1 MPAIAPIKI
10 LKPKVKPRKMPVIE
24 ANKIETIKVIPKIV
38 NCNFV
43 YSSFLESKLSRWV
56 AMPDLLSLMIELSR
70 DWENWT
76 FSLEG
81 CSSFFL
87 FESTDVNIV
96 LETLSKWFEISI

>member
-1 MPAIAPIKI
+1 MPAIEPIKI
-10 LKPKVKPRKMPVIE
+10 LKPNVNPRKIPVID

-43 YSSFLESKLSRWV
+43 YSSIWESKLFIWL
-56 AMPDLLSLMIELSR
+56 AMPNLLLLMNELSR

-76 FSLEG
+76 FSLEE

-96 LETLSKWFEISI
+96 

>member
-10 LKPKVKPRKMPVIE
+10 LKPKVNPRKIPVID
-24 ANKIETIKVIPKIV
+24 ANKIETIKVIQKIV
-38 NCNFV
+38 SCNFV
-43 YSSFLESKLSRWV
+43 YSSFWESKLSNWLV
-56 AMPDLLSLMIELSR
+56 MPDLLALMIELFR
-70 DWENWT
+70 DRGNWT

-96 LETLSKWFEISI
+96 

>member
-10 LKPKVKPRKMPVIE
+10 LKPKVKPRKIPVID

-43 YSSFLESKLSRWV
+43 YSSFWESKLSIWL
-56 AMPDLLSLMIELSR
+56 AMPDLLSLMIELFR
-70 DWENWT
+70 AWGNWT

-87 FESTDVNIV
+87 FES
-96 LETLSKWFEISI
+96 

>member
-10 LKPKVKPRKMPVIE
+10 LKPKVNPRKIPVID

-43 YSSFLESKLSRWV
+43 YSSFWESKLSIWL
-56 AMPDLLSLMIELSR
+56 AMPDLLSLMIEIFR
-70 DWENWT
+70 DWGNWT
-76 FSLEG
+76 FLLEG

-96 LETLSKWFEISI
+96 

>member
-10 LKPKVKPRKMPVIE
+10 LKPKVKPRKIPVIYD
-24 ANKIETIKVIPKIV
+24 NKIETIKVIPKIV

-43 YSSFLESKLSRWV
+43 YSSFLESKWSIWL
-56 AMPDLLSLMIELSR
+56 AKPNLLSLMIELFR
-70 DWENWT
+70 DRWNWT
-76 FSLEG
+76 FSLGG

-96 LETLSKWFEISI
+96 

>member
-10 LKPKVKPRKMPVIE
+10 LKPKVNPRKMPVIE

-43 YSSFLESKLSRWV
+43 YSSFWERKLSIWLT
-56 AMPDLLSLMIELSR
+56 MPNFLSLMIELSR
-70 DWENWT
+70 DWGNWT
-76 FSLEG
+76 FLLEG

-87 FESTDVNIV
+87 FES
-96 LETLSKWFEISI
+96 

>member
-1 MPAIAPIKI
+1 MPEIAPIKI
-10 LKPKVKPRKMPVIE
+10 LKPKVNPRKIPVID

-43 YSSFLESKLSRWV
+43 YSSFLESKLSIWL
-56 AMPDLLSLMIELSR
+56 AMPELLSFMMELFK
-70 DWENWT
+70 DWGNWT

-96 LETLSKWFEISI
+96 

>member
-10 LKPKVKPRKMPVIE
+10 LKPKVKPRKIPVID

-43 YSSFLESKLSRWV
+43 YSSFWESKWSIWL
-56 AMPDLLSLMIELSR
+56 AMPDLLSLMIELCGDR
-70 DWENWT
+70 GIWT

-87 FESTDVNIV
+87 
-96 LETLSKWFEISI
+96 